1 MKTLKALKITS
12 IIQAI
17 HCFLCLAII
26 GCIFLGVSLDLD
38 ILASIAFLLLYG
50 TAELSMCIP
59 PACFIVNLVHFL
71 KDRKDPEQRKLIG
84 KKWIWIF
91 VWLIVGIA
99 CFAISV
105 LPIRPRQPS
114 APIP

>member
-1 MKTLKALKITS
+1 VKTLKALKITS

-17 HCFLCLAII
+17 FCFFCLAII
-26 GCIFLGVSLDLD
+26 AGLFLGASLGLDL
-38 ILASIAFLLLYG
+38 LVSITAFILYG
-50 TAELSMCIP
+50 TVNFSMYIP
-59 PACFIVNLVHFL
+59 PVCFIVNLVYFL

-84 KKWIWIF
+84 YKWIWIF